1 MPENVITL
9 LRLARQRLAAER
21 PDSPFNQSVE
31 TLVSYLRQKGVL
43 SEKHLSRVGH
53 WHTTLAAAFVIAD
66 EQGISFAL
74 PTRSQEALYNLGGS
88 TRLVAWLDK
97 AVARGVLLSGCP
109 LKTAR
114 GALSLSVTTKAV
126 IAQVVPEIAQD
137 SQCLEVSRNLVFST
151 ELPA

>member
-9 LRLARQRLAAER
+9 LRLARQRLTSEQ
-21 PDSPFNQSVE
+21 PNSPFLQSVE
-31 TLVSYLRQKGVL
+31 SLVSYLRQQGVL

-74 PTRSQEALYNLGGS
+74 PTRSQQVLYDLGGS
-88 TRLVAWLDK
+88 TRLVSWLDK

-114 GALSLSVTTKAV
+114 GALSLSDTAKAV
-126 IAQVVPEIAQD
+126 IAKVVPEIA
-137 SQCLEVSRNLVFST
+137 
-151 ELPA
+151 